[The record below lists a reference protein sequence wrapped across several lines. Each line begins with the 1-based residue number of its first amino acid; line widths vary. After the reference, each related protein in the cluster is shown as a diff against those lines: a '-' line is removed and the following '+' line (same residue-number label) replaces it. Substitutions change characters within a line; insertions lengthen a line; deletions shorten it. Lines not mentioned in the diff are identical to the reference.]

1 MAKLICDYNFVAS
14 KKILGGI
21 SEEDLQVYMK
31 KAETGYERLQKMVE
45 EGSVGF
51 PKLPEYDTT
60 ELKEFAKDVKSNY
73 NDLIVVG
80 IGGSALGIEA
90 VVNAVLPYGY
100 NAMSYTDRGCL
111 PRVWVADNVDP
122 SKIQSILKICAPEDT
137 LAVVISK
144 SGNTVE
150 TAENYSLI
158 HSWFKNKVQDMKKHI
173 VVVTDP
179 NKGPLREYADKNG
192 LKSFPIHSSIGG
204 RFSVMS
210 PVGLVPAAFLGIDID
225 KMLKGAAS
233 ITEEGMK
240 QVMTLSAI
248 YLYYMDKGKSI
259 NVLMPYSSRLDKFAE
274 WFASYGVKALVKN
287 ILWTEKKSLLA
298 QLQ

>member
-1 MAKLICDYNFVAS
+1 MAKLICDYNFAAS
-14 KKILGGI
+14 KNILGGI
-21 SEEDLQVYMK
+21 SEEDLKVYKK
-31 KAETGYERLQKMVE
+31 KAELGYERLQKMVE

-60 ELKEFAKDVKSNY
+60 ELREFAKDVKTNY

-90 VVNAVLPYGY
+90 VVNAILPYGY

-122 SKIQSILKICAPEDT
+122 SKIQSILKICTPDDT

-158 HSWFKNKVQDMKKHI
+158 HSWFKSKVQDMKKHI

-179 NKGPLREYADKNG
+179 NKGPLREYANHHG
-192 LKSFPIHSSIGG
+192 LRICPSH
-204 RFSVMS
+204 
-210 PVGLVPAAFLGIDID
+210 
-225 KMLKGAAS
+225 
-233 ITEEGMK
+233 
-240 QVMTLSAI
+240 
-248 YLYYMDKGKSI
+248 
-259 NVLMPYSSRLDKFAE
+259 
-274 WFASYGVKALVKN
+274 
-287 ILWTEKKSLLA
+287 
-298 QLQ
+298 

>member
-1 MAKLICDYNFVAS
+1 MAKLTCDYNFAAS
-14 KKILGGI
+14 KNLLGGI
-21 SEEDLQVYMK
+21 SEEDLQAYKK
-31 KAETGYERLQKMVE
+31 KAALGYERLQSMVDD
-45 EGSVGF
+45 GKVGF
-51 PKLPEYDTT
+51 PHLPKYNTA
-60 ELKEFAKDVKSNY
+60 ELKEFAKDVKTNF

-158 HSWFKNKVQDMKKHI
+158 HEWFKSKVQDLKKHI

-179 NKGPLREYADKNG
+179 NKGPLREYANKNN
-192 LKSFPIHSSIGG
+192 LKSQKHQLNILNNRLICNIGQIHLNLIIRRSIVFAVNLCVT
-204 RFSVMS
+204 R
-210 PVGLVPAAFLGIDID
+210 
-225 KMLKGAAS
+225 K
-233 ITEEGMK
+233 
-240 QVMTLSAI
+240 
-248 YLYYMDKGKSI
+248 
-259 NVLMPYSSRLDKFAE
+259 SRLYLESESKFRHSL
-274 WFASYGVKALVKN
+274 FIFLKN
-287 ILWTEKKSLLA
+287 FGTFRARSHHRHISA
-298 QLQ
+298 

>member
-1 MAKLICDYNFVAS
+1 MAKLTCDYNFAAS
-14 KKILGGI
+14 KNLLGGI
-21 SEEDLQVYMK
+21 SEEDLQAYKK
-31 KAETGYERLQKMVE
+31 KAALGYERLQAMVND
-45 EGSVGF
+45 GKVGF
-51 PKLPEYDTT
+51 PHLPKYDTT
-60 ELKEFAKDVKSNY
+60 ELKEFAKDVKTNF

-122 SKIQSILKICAPEDT
+122 SKIQSILKICTPEDT
-137 LAVVISK
+137 FAVVISK

-158 HSWFKNKVQDMKKHI
+158 HEWFKSNVQDLKKHI

-179 NKGPLREYADKNG
+179 NKGPLREYATQNN
-192 LKSFPIHSSIGG
+192 LKTFPIEASIGG

-225 KMLKGAAS
+225 KMLAGAAS
-233 ITEEGMK
+233 ITDEGIE
-240 QVMTLSAI
+240 QVMTLAAI
-248 YLYYMDKGKSI
+248 YLYFMDKGKCLFFCG
-259 NVLMPYSSRLDKFAE
+259 NAPCGGDKAGFLLND
-274 WFASYGVKALVKN
+274 FPSTALV
-287 ILWTEKKSLLA
+287 
-298 QLQ
+298 